1 MPFDRTGALDRD
13 FARREHAKRCK
24 RPEGNLPSGF
34 MVRPLNGV
42 RGLAMSRKY
51 AIALH
56 ASVVLPQRDA
66 WIHAAWDDVPVS
78 HFQSDEDLN
87 NCSFLDLKVNKWE
100 IGSEERAEESEPF
113 IRVEILRAHALVEHL
128 GETVYRQPV
137 DAAQEIILVLEL
149 DDGGNELDEGLL
161 KRLVSI
167 LAEGNRLYCWK
178 DGFRLAGME
187 FAQAV
192 PTLKDVQLGLQ
203 QKGGTF
209 RKS

>member
-1 MPFDRTGALDRD
+1 MAQ
-13 FARREHAKRCK
+13 
-24 RPEGNLPSGF
+24 
-34 MVRPLNGV
+34 PLNDVWGM
-42 RGLAMSRKY
+42 AMSRKY

-66 WIHAAWDDVPVS
+66 WIHAAWGDVPVS

-128 GETVYRQPV
+128 GETVYRPPA

-167 LAEGNRLYCWK
+167 LAQGNRLYCWK

-203 QKGGTF
+203 QKGWDVSKVVMVVGE
-209 RKS
+209 